1 MLPMLRLLLA
11 LCLATFT
18 IPRTVDAAV
27 ELKSV
32 TFTGQ
37 ATASI
42 DLDLVYGCP
51 DNKAMTIEYQGQVS
65 MEMNTR
71 VEYRQG
77 CEPGVPW
84 ANLPYL
90 NVRFTLT
97 TVDSAKIVTM
107 GSSVETRMDIVR
119 LESYAAAGGLWPSPI
134 QFSCYELPAY
144 YDGVQFPRTDCWRKV
159 FGIQEFTTDGDA
171 FRFGFRV
178 VWVGKPSDGGRLGGV
193 SVGRPTDTLGWVT
206 ITGVGVVPVI
216 KSTWGSLKQQFVK

>member
-1 MLPMLRLLLA
+1 MLRLLLV
-11 LCLATFT
+11 LCFVAFAC
-18 IPRTVDAAV
+18 PAGADAAV

-42 DLDLVYGCP
+42 DLDLAIGCS
-51 DNKAMTIEYQGQVS
+51 DDKAVTIDYQGQVS

-90 NVRFTLT
+90 NIRFTLT
-97 TVDSAKIVTM
+97 TLDSARVVTM
-107 GSSVETRMDIVR
+107 GSSVEARMDIVR
-119 LESYAAAGGLWPSPI
+119 LESYAPAGGLWPEPI

-144 YDGVQFPRTDCWRKV
+144 YDGVQFPGTNCWRKV
-159 FGIQEFTTDGDA
+159 FRIQEFTTDGDA
-171 FRFGFRV
+171 FRFGFSA
-178 VWVGKPSDGGRLGGV
+178 VWVGKPSDGGGGLGGV
-193 SVGRPTDTLGWVT
+193 GIGRPTDTLGWVT
-206 ITGVGVVPVI
+206 LSGVGVVPVT
-216 KSTWGSLKQQFVK
+216 KRTWGSVKQQFVK